1 MHGRIDAIDFFAKI
15 SKAGGRLRLGHWGQ
29 SDTETRRDVIGGGTG
44 EGNRRDITRRVPNW
58 GWVFPLAKLVWRS
71 RRFSASL
78 VPPFLSRKHCVCTIR

>member
-44 EGNRRDITRRVPNW
+44 EGNRRDITRDR
-58 GWVFPLAKLVWRS
+58 
-71 RRFSASL
+71 
-78 VPPFLSRKHCVCTIR
+78 